1 MQAYYQNS
9 LTFPTWRL
17 GRESIFFWKI
27 PRSENERQILCSFK
41 FKKEMAPR
49 VNEEPFG
56 AGSTTGMTRF
66 HTDYAERLFNHARRR
81 TTNHPPNRTIVSRYR
96 ATDPVGGLLYAPKYF
111 PLIVA
116 TIKPPTHKSE
126 LLFIC

>member
-1 MQAYYQNS
+1 
-9 LTFPTWRL
+9 
-17 GRESIFFWKI
+17 
-27 PRSENERQILCSFK
+27 
-41 FKKEMAPR
+41 MAPR

-66 HTDYAERLFNHARRR
+66 HTDHYVERLFNHARRW

-96 ATDPVGGLLYAPKYF
+96 AIDPVGGSLYAPKYF
-111 PLIVA
+111 PLIAA

-126 LLFIC
+126 LLFICHPPFFLKVQSDFDYQKFLHYLSKKSIARRVICKHITKTL